1 MFQSPTTT
9 TAISIPFLF
18 TAWLLVLCFLDNI
31 LIYLERM
38 NIGTKNHNTCQSANN
53 FLGAGRTLSC
63 AKVNQ
68 GVKSYFGRESWLEKI
83 CATVSL
89 FILAKDSHDLREATM
104 QLFGWKN
111 PLLRHSQLHTHTL
124 HLGFAVKLPV
134 TVNRYSP
141 VPTD

>member
-1 MFQSPTTT
+1 ML
-9 TAISIPFLF
+9 IGDGRILF
-18 TAWLLVLCFLDNI
+18 
-31 LIYLERM
+31 
-38 NIGTKNHNTCQSANN
+38 S
-53 FLGAGRTLSC
+53 
-63 AKVNQ
+63 AKVKQ

-104 QLFGWKN
+104 QLFGLKN
-111 PLLRHSQLHTHTL
+111 PLLRHSQSHTH

-141 VPTD
+141 IPTEHYHQKIYEATVMKLSTWISEMEK